1 MFIDAEIAKILDTKQ
16 IALKRFQDTLK
27 LVEELR
33 KRVHETEKQVELK
46 HRLEEAELSDM
57 SANVER
63 LAFFVFFVSVT
74 FLHMLDILIHWK
86 NPKISQ

>member
-57 SANVER
+57 SGNVER
-63 LAFFVFFVSVT
+63 LAFFVFLVFYNLS
-74 FLHMLDILIHWK
+74 
-86 NPKISQ
+86 